1 MDKEEKKET
10 NIAMSFIVIKLW
22 EYQNDIRI
30 FFPQENSTFEGA
42 DRIKMNIKCE
52 NKMNTKPKS

>member
-1 MDKEEKKET
+1 
-10 NIAMSFIVIKLW
+10 MSSIVIKLR

-30 FFPQENSTFEGA
+30 FSQENSTFEGA
-42 DRIKMNIKCE
+42 DRIKMNIKYE

>member
-1 MDKEEKKET
+1 
-10 NIAMSFIVIKLW
+10 MSFIVIKLW

-30 FFPQENSTFEGA
+30 FFQENSTFEGA
-42 DRIKMNIKCE
+42 DRIKMNIKYD